1 MTVPRIASRM
11 RCGDDVCAL
20 MLEVIR
26 NHDWSRFLRG
36 ATIAPGREVTR
47 RDFNAW
53 FA

>member
-1 MTVPRIASRM
+1 
-11 RCGDDVCAL
+11 

-26 NHDWSRFLRG
+26 SHDCGQSRFLRG
-36 ATIAPGREVTR
+36 ATLARGREVTR